1 MRQLFLSLIVFCCT
15 FTIYAQNDAT
25 TFLGIPV
32 DGNKDE
38 VIQQLYAKGFVVN
51 PQTPELLI
59 GEFNGTQVNVGIATN
74 KNKVWRIMVLDSEP
88 LDERNIKL
96 RFNRLCQQ
104 FESNDRYLS
113 PVPHGSYSISEDEDI
128 SYEMNIRNKQYT
140 ATYNQK
146 LTISLD
152 TANLTHR
159 IREMVASDYKNKID
173 TVTDELVNEVFKNI
187 VFNMI
192 DKKQVWFTIMQFNND
207 YLIAMFYDNLNNQAN
222 GEDL

>member
-1 MRQLFLSLIVFCCT
+1 MRQLYLSLIIFCCT
-15 FTIYAQNDAT
+15 FTIYAQNDPT

-32 DGNKDE
+32 DGNKEE

-51 PQTPELLI
+51 PQTPEFLM
-59 GEFNGTQVNVGIATN
+59 GEFNGTQVNVGVATN
-74 KNKVWRIMVLDSEP
+74 KNKVWRIMVIDSEP
-88 LDERNIKL
+88 TDERNIKL
-96 RFNRLCQQ
+96 RFNRLCKQ

-128 SYEMNIRNKQYT
+128 SYEMNMRNKQYT

-152 TANLTHR
+152 TVNLTHR
-159 IREMVASDYKNKID
+159 IREMVASNFQDKID
-173 TVTDELVNEVFKNI
+173 TVTDELVDEVFKNI
-187 VFNMI
+187 VFDII